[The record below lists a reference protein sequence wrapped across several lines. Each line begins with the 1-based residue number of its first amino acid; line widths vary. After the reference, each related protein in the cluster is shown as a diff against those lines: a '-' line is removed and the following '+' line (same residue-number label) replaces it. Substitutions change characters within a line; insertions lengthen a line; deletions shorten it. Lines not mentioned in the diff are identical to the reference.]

1 NEILGDFIHNV
12 TVIDG
17 GNQVNS
23 IPEKAQLKG
32 NIRSIPEMDNETV
45 KQVLVKI
52 INKLNKQ
59 ENMNLELIFD
69 Y

>member
-23 IPEKAQLKG
+23 IPEKAQLQG
-32 NIRSIPEMDNETV
+32 NIRSIPEMDNET
-45 KQVLVKI
+45 
-52 INKLNKQ
+52 
-59 ENMNLELIFD
+59 
-69 Y
+69 